1 MEYIVDR
8 RHAEQSYAAHAYR
21 QSAQTTVYTA
31 QHTAQLARQQNAA
44 QSTYRRPLT
53 PVTRLMPMV

>member
-8 RHAEQSYAAHAYR
+8 LYAERSYAAHAYR

-31 QHTAQLARQQNAA
+31 QHTVYSTASQTAKRSAVYVPTAA
-44 QSTYRRPLT
+44 HASH
-53 PVTRLMPMV
+53 